1 MKKESIS
8 RCELHRQDSNDDLD
22 FLIQVREKETFDL
35 YEPLVTKNTENF
47 IGVSKIPIGIAGPL
61 VVNSEHVEKG
71 EEIYVPLASTEGTII
86 ASVSRGMKI
95 LRLSGGV
102 HTYTNRI
109 GSIQR
114 APCFRFATPIEARAF
129 CENLR
134 DWEWLRAIA
143 ESSTSHG
150 KLLDISCFP
159 VGRYAHVRISIFPG
173 DSYGANMV
181 SKVAIHVI
189 KALVK
194 KFPGIEKH
202 YSEGGLSSE
211 KSPSSIG
218 MLLGRGRS
226 VVATANIPKEILSK
240 MGRARPEDIL
250 EFYEIWETATEFRG
264 GVPSTAGVIN
274 TLSAIYA
281 ATGQDLAC
289 IPESRTSKYNLN
301 YDPFSGVLHWE
312 LIMPSIVCATVGGG
326 THLPT
331 QSECLRLLGC
341 LGDGK
346 VDRFAEIIAATA
358 LAHEISFVSA
368 VCASGVEACEW
379 LEAHAALSLK
389 TGSSVPETTF
399 PE

>member
-1 MKKESIS
+1 MRKKLTEE
-8 RCELHRQDSNDDLD
+8 RQLYPELDNDKLD
-22 FLIQVREKETFDL
+22 HLSEVREKRTYDL
-35 YEPLVTKNTENF
+35 YKPLITKNTENF
-47 IGVSKIPIGIAGPL
+47 IGLSKIPIGIAGPL
-61 VVNSEHVEKG
+61 IIQSRHVG
-71 EEIYVPLASTEGTII
+71 ENEPIYIPLASTEGTII

-114 APCFRFATPIEARAF
+114 APCFRFATPIEASKFRD
-129 CENLR
+129 ELK
-134 DWEWLRAIA
+134 DWEWLRPTA

-150 KLLDISCFP
+150 KLLDIFTL
-159 VGRYAHVRISIFPG
+159 VIGRYAHVRISMFPG

-181 SKVAIHVI
+181 SKAAINVI
-189 KALVK
+189 KAIIG
-194 KFPGIEKH
+194 KFPNIQKY

-226 VVATANIPKEILSK
+226 VVATADIPSK
-240 MGRARPEDIL
+240 VLMDIGRSKPEDIL
-250 EFYEIWETATEFRG
+250 EFYEVWDAATEFRG
-264 GVPSTAGVIN
+264 GIPSTAGVIN

-289 IPESRTSKYNLN
+289 IPESRTSKYNLR
-301 YDPFSGVLHWE
+301 YDASTDSLRWE

-331 QSECLRLLGC
+331 QRECLKMLGC
-341 LGDGK
+341 FGDRTI
-346 VDRFAEIIAATA
+346 DRFAEIIAATA

-368 VCASGVEACEW
+368 ACASGDQACEW
-379 LEAHAALSLK
+379 LEAHAALNLR
-389 TGSSVPETTF
+389 T
-399 PE
+399 